1 MIRRLTLYTLAT
13 CLFGATLAL
22 ARPPVWTV
30 RDADSEMV
38 LFVSIHMLPPASPR
52 CGPQGRRRSLAGDS
66 DRSRDRGLCCC
77 SCRAAGPPAGASNLG
92 RIAALRWPRAPAQG
106 GVEETYGLSSAALQT
121 LRPWMVEVVLSG
133 AQTAKQGA
141 NAAGGVEQTLTADLD
156 RTARLMALET
166 LDQQTEL
173 FAGAVT
179 RVQIASLEQ
188 ALRKLVEDARGYD
201 RLVTAWMAG
210 DLKALRTLAV
220 EIRCAASRSPST
232 SAI

>member
-1 MIRRLTLYTLAT
+1 
-13 CLFGATLAL
+13 
-22 ARPPVWTV
+22 
-30 RDADSEMV
+30 
-38 LFVSIHMLPPASPR
+38 
-52 CGPQGRRRSLAGDS
+52 
-66 DRSRDRGLCCC
+66 
-77 SCRAAGPPAGASNLG
+77 
-92 RIAALRWPRAPAQG
+92 
-106 GVEETYGLSSAALQT
+106 
-121 LRPWMVEVVLSG
+121 MVEVVLSG

-188 ALRKLVEDARGYD
+188 ALRKLVEDPRGYD